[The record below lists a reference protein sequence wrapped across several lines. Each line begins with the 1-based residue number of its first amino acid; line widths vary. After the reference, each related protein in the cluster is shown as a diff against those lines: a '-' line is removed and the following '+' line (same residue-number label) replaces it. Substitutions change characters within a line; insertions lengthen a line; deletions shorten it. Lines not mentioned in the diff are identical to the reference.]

1 MELYDEFRSRHEWK
15 YEEEKVISTISTYHA
30 TFCKACVVQNKK
42 KITFKFEDFLI
53 LLRRV

>member
-1 MELYDEFRSRHEWK
+1 MEFYDEFRSRHEWK